1 MPIESLVNVGY
12 LAVHAFHTHLTDNQ
26 ILPIPRYILYLI
38 SETGPMRWIYKLFMD
53 VRELAGEAGP
63 SAVSEDQ
70 YRGFN
75 EHGTLGELYV

>member
-1 MPIESLVNVGY
+1 
-12 LAVHAFHTHLTDNQ
+12 
-26 ILPIPRYILYLI
+26 
-38 SETGPMRWIYKLFMD
+38 MD
-53 VRELAGEAGP
+53 VRELAGEVGP

>member
-1 MPIESLVNVGY
+1 
-12 LAVHAFHTHLTDNQ
+12 
-26 ILPIPRYILYLI
+26 
-38 SETGPMRWIYKLFMD
+38 MD

-63 SAVSEDQ
+63 SVVSEDQ